1 MEARFN
7 ITASIV
13 VYKEQVATLQKA
25 VRSFLES
32 PFAEKLFIIDN
43 SHMNVLESEFD
54 HPNIEYIFVGKNIG
68 FASGHNT
75 VLKRL
80 SDENSDFHLI
90 LNPDVEFDPAIF
102 EALISELQ
110 KGENLS
116 MIAPKILFPDQSLQ
130 YTARRFPKLSE
141 LFYRFLK
148 ISNAFTQK
156 QEYRDSDFT
165 TSFDP
170 DFVHGS
176 FMLFKTEYFLELK
189 GFDERYF
196 MYMEDVDICRRID
209 GLGKK
214 KRYFPAVTIQHEFRK
229 GSSKQMK
236 LFLFHLSSVI
246 KYYKKWGL

>member
-1 MEARFN
+1 MVARSN

-13 VYKEQVATLQKA
+13 VYKEQIATLQKA
-25 VRSFLES
+25 VHSFIKS

-43 SHMNVLESEFD
+43 SPTNVLENELN
-54 HPNIEYIFVGKNIG
+54 HPNVEYIFTGKNIG
-68 FASGHNT
+68 FASGHNAI
-75 VLKRL
+75 LGRL
-80 SDENSDFHLI
+80 SNKNSDFHLI
-90 LNPDVEFDPAIF
+90 LNPDVVFDPTIF

-110 KGENLS
+110 KDTNLS
-116 MIAPKILFPDQSLQ
+116 MISPKILFPDQSLQ
-130 YTARRFPKLSE
+130 FTARRFPKLSE

-148 ISNAFTQK
+148 ISNTFTQN
-156 QEYRDSDFT
+156 QEYRDSGFT

-176 FMLFKTEYFLELK
+176 FMLFKTEDFRELK

-209 GLGKK
+209 VLGKK
-214 KRYFPAVTIQHEFRK
+214 KRYFPEVSIQHEHRK

-236 LFLFHLSSVI
+236 LFFIHLSSVI